1 MFGGI
6 GEFMM
11 KRIAILMISMIMV
24 MGCQGQSE
32 TGSQEEDTTPQAPEF
47 ALVDVNGDTLRLSD
61 YQNNVVIVD
70 IWDTWCGPC
79 KMEIPDFIQ
88 LQDTYGKQGFV
99 VLGLAIGQ
107 EGIEKV
113 RSFIRDYKIN
123 YPVAI
128 INQKVLDDYG
138 PVQGIPTTFVLN
150 RKHQII
156 KRYVGYRE
164 KKIFEDDIQ
173 ALLKQ

>member
-1 MFGGI
+1 
-6 GEFMM
+6 M
-11 KRIAILMISMIMV
+11 KRIVIIMVSVMMV

-32 TGSQEEDTTPQAPEF
+32 TGRQKEGATTRAPEF
-47 ALVDVNGDTLRLSD
+47 TLVDVNGDTLRLSD
-61 YQNNVVIVD
+61 YQNKVVIVD

-79 KMEIPDFIQ
+79 RMEIPDFVQ

-138 PVQGIPTTFVLN
+138 PVNGIPTTFVLN
-150 RKHQII
+150 RKHQIV
-156 KRYVGYRE
+156 KKYVGAKRKE
-164 KKIFEDDIQ
+164 IFENDIQ
-173 ALLKQ
+173 VLLKQ